1 MREEVLR
8 HFSGPVLPIASPI
21 SYRIPDMHVSADHL
35 LVLFQSRKANKDYSI
50 DWLSLTLNRTSL
62 QPSSIITLIRLL
74 MEFGASSC
82 YRLFGLDA
90 KCQQIILR
98 TYSMPTAKHTSVL
111 VSYIPASHVFLHLVA
126 GGAFLRFTSSIS
138 LRSRS
143 WNEIDEAEGSQ
154 ERRWSRELKGKMRNK
169 EHNQGWQPEG

>member
-1 MREEVLR
+1 
-8 HFSGPVLPIASPI
+8 
-21 SYRIPDMHVSADHL
+21 
-35 LVLFQSRKANKDYSI
+35 
-50 DWLSLTLNRTSL
+50 
-62 QPSSIITLIRLL
+62 

-90 KCQQIILR
+90 KCQQIILE
-98 TYSMPTAKHTSVL
+98 MPTAKYTSVL

-143 WNEIDEAEGSQ
+143 
-154 ERRWSRELKGKMRNK
+154 
-169 EHNQGWQPEG
+169 